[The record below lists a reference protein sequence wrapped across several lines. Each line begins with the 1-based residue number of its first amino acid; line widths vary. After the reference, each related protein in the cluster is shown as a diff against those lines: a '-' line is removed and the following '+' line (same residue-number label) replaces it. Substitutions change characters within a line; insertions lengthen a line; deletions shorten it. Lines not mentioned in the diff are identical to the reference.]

1 MVENNVKENL
11 IDDEEELYVNL
22 NDLVN
27 LRESAELKEAAD
39 AFESYLE
46 NYAQVTHMP
55 QSVLSDICHLSVQVA
70 RRGMEFCFM
79 KGFEL
84 GVRVMRSALEE
95 EMMDGV
101 KP

>member
-39 AFESYLE
+39 AFERYLE
-46 NYAQVTHMP
+46 DYALATGMP
-55 QSVLSDICHLSVQVA
+55 QSILSDICHLSVQVA

-79 KGFEL
+79 KGFEM
-84 GVRVMRSALEE
+84 GARVMKSTLEE
-95 EMMDGV
+95 EMMEGV

>member
-39 AFESYLE
+39 AFERYLE
-46 NYAQVTHMP
+46 DYALATGMP
-55 QSVLSDICHLSVQVA
+55 QSILSDICHLSVQVA

-79 KGFEL
+79 KGFEM
-84 GVRVMRSALEE
+84 GARVMKSTLEE
-95 EMMDGV
+95 ERMEGV

>member
-46 NYAQVTHMP
+46 FTRALTPEM
-55 QSVLSDICHLSVQVA
+55 SV
-70 RRGMEFCFM
+70 
-79 KGFEL
+79 EL
-84 GVRVMRSALEE
+84 EGHKDNEVPET
-95 EMMDGV
+95 
-101 KP
+101 